1 MTESTPAADGTA
13 DLEAVAALAKIRP
26 FDRMDRAD
34 VGWAAARLRPLRL
47 EPGTVV
53 ASAGQPAAQL
63 LLLREGAVEVELGG
77 GGQLAELVPGDCL
90 LLEEIQAGR
99 PVLFGYRART
109 AALLSALAAED
120 VRALLARSAA
130 FRAFAERRAKK
141 LYSRLQRLQE
151 AMAVSGDSTVMSQV
165 SAQRVSAEDLGAAV
179 RHARDPAA
187 LAWAAGQARDRAR
200 LMAQQ
205 GVAAGQVTRFLSA
218 FLGQVTERV
227 LALEVERAGL
237 DGADFCWLA
246 LGENRFLLTLC
257 LVTAILDVYYV
268 LLFHGRRPRLA
279 AAASA

>member
-151 AMAVSGDSTVMSQV
+151 AMAVSGDSAMMMLGCMRAITAACSRL
-165 SAQRVSAEDLGAAV
+165 SAQAIEARPTWSARWMV
-179 RHARDPAA
+179 RSNSSRGSFLSAWLSRTPTAPAA
-187 LAWAAGQARDRAR
+187 LTASGRTEPMPRPTGRESMCWAKTSNFLVPRASSG
-200 LMAQQ
+200 MSTYC
-205 GVAAGQVTRFLSA
+205 GVKM
-218 FLGQVTERV
+218 
-227 LALEVERAGL
+227 
-237 DGADFCWLA
+237 
-246 LGENRFLLTLC
+246 
-257 LVTAILDVYYV
+257 I
-268 LLFHGRRPRLA
+268 
-279 AAASA
+279 